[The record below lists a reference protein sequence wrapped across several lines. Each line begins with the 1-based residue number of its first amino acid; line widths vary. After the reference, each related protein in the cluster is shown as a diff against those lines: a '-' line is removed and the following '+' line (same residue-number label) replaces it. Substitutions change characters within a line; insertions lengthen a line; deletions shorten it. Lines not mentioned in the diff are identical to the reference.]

1 MNTTVETPDEQE
13 KPSIDNFIV
22 FLTIQEALEKLGLVY
37 DGGSDSILGGIQN
50 EFHHPVSD
58 YKVIIEIRN

>member
-1 MNTTVETPDEQE
+1 MNTTVDMPDAPKE
-13 KPSIDNFIV
+13 PGIDNFIV

-37 DGGSDSILGGIQN
+37 DGGSDSVLGGIQN
-50 EFHHPVSD
+50 EFHHPKSE